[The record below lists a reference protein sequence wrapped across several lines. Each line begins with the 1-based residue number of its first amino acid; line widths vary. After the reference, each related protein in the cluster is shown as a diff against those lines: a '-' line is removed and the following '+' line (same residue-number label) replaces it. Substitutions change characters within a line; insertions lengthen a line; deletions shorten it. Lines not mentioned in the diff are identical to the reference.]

1 MQINRG
7 PVLHQGKFM
16 ATVEKHEV
24 WRYVIRQAD
33 DETVLYDGWG
43 GDLAEAVETADRQL
57 SFLCDAEASIRKA
70 S

>member
-24 WRYVIRQAD
+24 WRYVIREA
-33 DETVLYDGWG
+33 ESEAVLYDGWG
-43 GDLAEAVETADRQL
+43 GDLAEAIETADRQL
-57 SFLCDAEASIRKA
+57 GYLCDAEESIQKA